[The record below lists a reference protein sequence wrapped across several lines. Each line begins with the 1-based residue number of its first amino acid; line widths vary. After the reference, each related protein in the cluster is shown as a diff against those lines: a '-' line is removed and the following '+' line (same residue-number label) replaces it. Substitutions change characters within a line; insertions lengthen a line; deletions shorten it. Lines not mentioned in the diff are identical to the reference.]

1 MNTQEY
7 LLTVLAE
14 EAAEIIQA
22 VSKIQRFGLN
32 DVGPARSKTNADQ
45 LMHEFYDLQ
54 AVMQL
59 LQMNQI
65 LPTDPPSAVED
76 MIEYKQSKVTHYMN
90 YSREQGCLDE

>member
-32 DVGPARSKTNADQ
+32 DVGPGLHKSNASR
-45 LMHEFYDLQ
+45 LMQEYYDLI
-54 AVMQL
+54 ATLEL
-59 LQMNQI
+59 LQMHQI
-65 LPTDPPSAVED
+65 LPLVPPTEVQD
-76 MIEYKQSKVTHYMN
+76 MIEYKQSKITHYMN
-90 YSREQGCLDE
+90 YSVSRGV